1 MKNTFSHTICAFA
14 ETSKAAVGFADRH
27 KKKGMVISMK
37 KHIHLFGVS
46 GSGTTAI
53 AAQLSAHLG
62 CAHFDAARYFW
73 LPAAKPFT
81 QERDREECLRLLR
94 RDLAGTNRWVLS
106 GSVTG

>member
-1 MKNTFSHTICAFA
+1 
-14 ETSKAAVGFADRH
+14 
-27 KKKGMVISMK
+27 MVISMK

-62 CAHFDAARYFW
+62 CAHFDADRYFW

>member
-1 MKNTFSHTICAFA
+1 
-14 ETSKAAVGFADRH
+14 
-27 KKKGMVISMK
+27 MK

-62 CAHFDAARYFW
+62 CAHFDAD
-73 LPAAKPFT
+73 PFT